1 MDLQGKKIVITGAS
15 SGIGKALTKRMLK
28 AGAQVVGVGR
38 NTEAITQAFG
48 QRVQAIKCDVSR
60 PEEVDAMLEQAIGIL
75 GGIDIFFANAG
86 FAYYG
91 TIGGADWQYD
101 EKIFRTN
108 VISPIYTL
116 QKLVGYSN
124 GAPLTY
130 VITCSAIGKMVLPG
144 FALYCATKF
153 AVDAFVR
160 AYRMEKPQ
168 NVRIIPVYPVATY
181 TSFFKRAGGSDTPMP
196 WPRQPASWV
205 ALTMEMGVRMEA
217 RSVYPSP
224 IFIARCIINRVLPA
238 DFCVQAIERIR
249 FAAWRRRHQQ

>member
-1 MDLQGKKIVITGAS
+1 MDLKGKRVVITGAS

-28 AGAQVVGVGR
+28 AGAQVVGIGR
-38 NTEAITQAFG
+38 NTNAIKEAFG
-48 QRVQAIKCDVSR
+48 ESVHAIKCDVSH
-60 PEEVDAMLEQAIGIL
+60 PEEVDAMLEEVISIM
-75 GGIDIFFANAG
+75 GGIDVFFANAG

-91 TIGGADWQYD
+91 TIGAPDWQHD
-101 EKIFRTN
+101 EMIFRTN

-116 QKLVGYSN
+116 QKLVEYSK
-124 GAPLTY
+124 GEPLTF
-130 VITCSAIGKMVLPG
+130 VITCSGIGKMVLPG
-144 FALYCATKF
+144 FALYCSTKF

-160 AYRMEKPQ
+160 AYRMERPP
-168 NVRIIPVYPVATY
+168 NIRIMPVYPVATY
-181 TSFFKRAGGSDTPMP
+181 TNFFKSAGGKDTPMP

-205 ALTMEMGVRMEA
+205 ALTMEMGVRMGA

-249 FAAWRRRHQQ
+249 FAAWRRRHNQ